1 MNNIE
6 QIWRFHEFRRLWF
19 IGLAS
24 GSARWIEVLCFSV
37 FAWKITKDATVAGWL
52 MTSRMSGV
60 MLAGTLFT
68 VFGGRHSGQ
77 LVMITIYGLCALAC
91 SIGILVTIA
100 HYDSPS
106 TPFINLDIIVFGV
119 ISFLS
124 GMLWSIDFSFRRR
137 MLGDS
142 LPPKLVGA
150 GVSFDVMS
158 SHATRLVAMLAGGA
172 LLGLGNITLLL
183 VLLTLLYVCSC
194 WMLRHAKDRN
204 IRSKT
209 GAAKTF
215 NKVIKQARS
224 SLPITVVLAL
234 TPIFNIFV
242 LPYLALIALVLLEK
256 FRIGEALA
264 GTLSAIEGAGAVAG
278 GVIIAL
284 VQPIKPVRIFIYA
297 LIGLLASLM
306 MISSLPHVGP
316 VMVALF
322 LGGILSSIYSAMQ
335 STIIYN
341 HSRVTL
347 RSPTLSLMTLFIGSG
362 VIGTLNVSWLAK
374 TNDVANVIRIMSFE
388 GIVLLSVVLLAIKI
402 HNKNTNSK

>member
-1 MNNIE
+1 
-6 QIWRFHEFRRLWF
+6 
-19 IGLAS
+19 
-24 GSARWIEVLCFSV
+24 
-37 FAWKITKDATVAGWL
+37 
-52 MTSRMSGV
+52 
-60 MLAGTLFT
+60 
-68 VFGGRHSGQ
+68 
-77 LVMITIYGLCALAC
+77 
-91 SIGILVTIA
+91 
-100 HYDSPS
+100 
-106 TPFINLDIIVFGV
+106 
-119 ISFLS
+119 
-124 GMLWSIDFSFRRR
+124 

-224 SLPITVVLAL
+224 SIPIIVVLAL

-316 VMVALF
+316 VMAALF

-341 HSRVTL
+341 HSRVR
-347 RSPTLSLMTLFIGSG
+347 RSGHQ
-362 VIGTLNVSWLAK
+362 
-374 TNDVANVIRIMSFE
+374 R
-388 GIVLLSVVLLAIKI
+388 SV
-402 HNKNTNSK
+402 